1 VREPTPPA
9 RAPLALEIRFGLTA
23 VPAFAPVG
31 GEAEQYGSR
40 CWGPE
45 PQPEVV
51 AHHAERWPDV
61 GSLRGFAPFLGLEAF
76 DASALLDLGAALGL
90 VAPPHLVCTDG
101 ARATARSQ
109 EVLAEAAAA
118 GLLVSDD
125 EGALRAAGGRCRRG
139 IGRSLG
145 WNAAE
150 EDRDRLG
157 AAGIVGLVVDRLAA
171 GEAVTLVV
179 GLRADG
185 TVPPPLEDSLR
196 RAGPW
201 LGDHLPLL
209 ATAVPFEVA
218 GDADVRFLARPGDA
232 PGSREV
238 LLVDRLA
245 GPTLT
250 VGHLSPHRYPV
261 EAVTGAAGWH
271 QDTAGLHLTAP
282 PGTRAGE
289 LPAVYRVTVRDR
301 RLLRVAVRGERSRG
315 TVSLDGR
322 AHPSIGAAL
331 AAARAGDVVRLG
343 PGRWDVGAERF
354 PLVVPPGVLLR
365 GAAPGELTPG
375 EPLSTGGD
383 HDGSELD
390 AAGTDAS
397 TTVRLGAGAAV
408 EQLRIRAGVGTA
420 VDARDAAGVRVEQCR
435 LHGLVLL
442 RACPDAE
449 LLWNEVEGHLVVVAG
464 DRVAVTGN
472 RQRGDHLGIG
482 LLLRGGT
489 GARVDGNHFAD
500 DDGAIRLE
508 RTEGTTVSA
517 NHAAG
522 VTAAVAIDHGCD
534 VHVVGNHLAGGR
546 AVHVRAG
553 TGHLI
558 ASNVVDHAD
567 TGVLLEHRA
576 AGIELTGNRFEGC
589 RVGILAWSHEGTTR
603 GTNRFDDSR
612 DHDVVDPQSDRR

>member
-1 VREPTPPA
+1 
-9 RAPLALEIRFGLTA
+9 
-23 VPAFAPVG
+23 
-31 GEAEQYGSR
+31 
-40 CWGPE
+40 
-45 PQPEVV
+45 VV
-51 AHHAERWPDV
+51 VHHAERWPDV

-76 DASALLDLGAALGL
+76 DATALLDLAAALGL
-90 VAPPHLVCTDG
+90 DVPPQLVCTDG
-101 ARATARSQ
+101 ARATARSR
-109 EVLAEAAAA
+109 EVLSEAAAA
-118 GLLVSDD
+118 GLGIRDPGEIRPL
-125 EGALRAAGGRCRRG
+125 AAGRCRRG
-139 IGRSLG
+139 IGYSLG

-150 EDRDRLG
+150 EDRDRLD
-157 AAGIVGLVVDRLAA
+157 AAAIVGLVVDRVAA
-171 GEAVTLVV
+171 GEGVTLVV

-185 TVPPPLEDSLR
+185 AVPPAFEDRLR
-196 RAGPW
+196 EAGPW
-201 LGDHLPLL
+201 LREHLPLL

-250 VGHLSPHRYPV
+250 IGHLSPHRYPV
-261 EAVTGAAGWH
+261 EAVAGAASWH

-282 PGTRAGE
+282 SGTKWSG
-289 LPAVYRVTVRDR
+289 LPALYRVTVRDR

-315 TVSLDGR
+315 SVSIDGQP
-322 AHPSIGAAL
+322 HPSIGVAL
-331 AAARAGDVVRLG
+331 AAAQAGDVVRLG
-343 PGRWDVGAERF
+343 PGRWDAGAERF
-354 PLVVPPGVLLR
+354 PLVVPPGVVLR

-397 TTVRLGAGAAV
+397 TTVRLGTGASA
-408 EQLRIRAGVGTA
+408 EQLRIRAGAGTA
-420 VDARDAAGVRVEQCR
+420 VDARDAPGVRVEQCQV
-435 LHGLVLL
+435 HGVVSL
-442 RACPDAE
+442 RASPDAQ
-449 LLWNEVEGHLVVVAG
+449 LLWNEVDGHLVVVDG
-464 DRVAVTGN
+464 DRVAITGN

-508 RTEGTTVSA
+508 RTEATTVSA
-517 NHAAG
+517 NHATG

-546 AVHVRAG
+546 AVHVSAG
-553 TGHLI
+553 SGHLI

-567 TGVLLEHRA
+567 TGVLLEHLA
-576 AGIELTGNRFEGC
+576 AAVDLTGNRFEGC

-603 GTNRFDDSR
+603 GTNRFDGCR
-612 DHDVVDPQSDRR
+612 DHDAIDPQSDRR

>member
-1 VREPTPPA
+1 MPEPTPPA
-9 RAPLALEIRFGLTA
+9 GVPLALEIRFGLSA

-40 CWGPE
+40 CWGPS

-61 GSLRGFAPFLGLEAF
+61 DSLRGFAPFLGLEAF
-76 DASALLDLGAALGL
+76 DAAALLDLGAALGL
-90 VAPPHLVCTDG
+90 DVPPHLVCTDG

-118 GLLVSDD
+118 GLAIRDPGDV
-125 EGALRAAGGRCRRG
+125 AGLAVGRCRRG

-150 EDRDRLG
+150 EDRDRLD
-157 AAGIVGLVVDRLAA
+157 AAGIVGLVVDRVAA
-171 GEAVTLVV
+171 GEGVTLVV

-185 TVPPPLEDSLR
+185 TVPPPFEDRLR
-196 RAGPW
+196 GAGPW
-201 LGDHLPLL
+201 LRDHLHLL

-250 VGHLSPHRYPV
+250 IGHLSPHRYPV
-261 EAVTGAAGWH
+261 EAVAGAASWH

-282 PGTRAGE
+282 PGTDGPG
-289 LPAVYRVTVRDR
+289 LPALYRVTVRDR

-315 TVSLDGR
+315 TVSIDGQP
-322 AHPSIGAAL
+322 HPSIGAAL

-343 PGRWDVGAERF
+343 PGRWDGGAERF
-354 PLVVPPGVLLR
+354 PLVVPPGVVLR

-397 TTVRLGAGAAV
+397 TTVRLGTGAAV
-408 EQLRIRAGVGTA
+408 EQLRIRAGAGTA
-420 VDARDAAGVRVEQCR
+420 VDARDAAGVRVEQCQVS
-435 LHGLVLL
+435 GVVFL
-442 RACPDAE
+442 RACPDAQ
-449 LLWNEVEGHLVVVAG
+449 LLWNEVDGHLVVVGG

-500 DDGAIRLE
+500 DDSAIRLE

-522 VTAAVAIDHGCD
+522 VSAAVAIDHGCD
-534 VHVVGNHLAGGR
+534 VHVLGNHLAGGR
-546 AVHVRAG
+546 AVHVSAG
-553 TGHLI
+553 SGHLI

-567 TGVLLEHRA
+567 TGVLLEHRTA
-576 AGIELTGNRFEGC
+576 AVELAGNRFEGC

-603 GTNRFDDSR
+603 GTNRFDGSR